1 MEDTTPKPGHGLPE
15 NAFRELAPG
24 EIYRPIIPAGA
35 TVPDITLRSVLF
47 GLAMTLLFSLAAGYV
62 ALKLGQGIE
71 SAIPIAILAIGFSA
85 LPRLVRKST
94 LLENVAI
101 VSFGATAGMVVGG
114 SIFVMPAVY
123 ILGLQGQSNFFQ
135 IFIVPLLGAML
146 GVMFLVPFRRYFV
159 ADMHGKLPF
168 PEATATTEIL
178 VAGERGGQQARVLL
192 YAMGTGIV
200 LDFLA
205 LNLRLWRDTFTTAV
219 LEPLRGVT
227 ENLKA
232 VFQLNTSAA
241 ILGLG
246 YIIGLRYAATICAG
260 SLLSY
265 WVLVPLFGKLGG
277 MVSGTVFPGRPPLQ
291 GLDWSGIFFQHV
303 RYIGIGGIFA
313 AGVISIIRMSPVM
326 VQALGKVGTEVRRL
340 AGRHKGEAAPVRTE
354 LDLTMSQIIGGV
366 AVIAVLLFLY
376 FRFVV
381 LADFSNAT
389 PLSLAALV
397 ITLVVAFL
405 FAAVSSWA
413 VATISIT
420 PVSGMTLTTLIIS
433 AVLLSRMGLSG
444 TKGMLAVLL
453 IGGVV
458 CTALSTTGS
467 LVTLFKTGYW
477 IGATPRK
484 IQLAVMAGAV
494 LASLSVT
501 AAIVLFAHTHGFVVS
516 PEHARP
522 MPAPQANAMAAVI
535 QSVMASTQAPWFLF
549 GLGGIIA
556 VVVAMVGVS
565 PLAFALG
572 MYLPMELNVPL
583 LFGAILASLVKRPC
597 GNKSLERARGNRG
610 TLIASGLIAGGA
622 LAGVLDALVKVVR
635 EALKHPEGALNEGY
649 LDGAGNWIGLFV
661 FFALAAGVLWYARRA
676 KPEEGAGPQITM

>member
-1 MEDTTPKPGHGLPE
+1 MEDTTPKSGHGLPE
-15 NAFRELAPG
+15 NAFRELKPG
-24 EIYRPIIPAGA
+24 ETYQPIVPAGA
-35 TVPDITLRSVLF
+35 AVPDITVRSVLF
-47 GLAMTLLFSLAAGYV
+47 GLAMTLVFSLAAGYI

-85 LPRLVRKST
+85 LPRLARKST
-94 LLENVAI
+94 LLENVGI
-101 VSFGATAGMVVGG
+101 VSFGATAGMIVGG
-114 SIFVMPAVY
+114 AVFVMPAIY
-123 ILGLQGQSNFFQ
+123 ILGLQGQSNFLQ

-146 GVMFLVPFRRYFV
+146 GVMFLIPFRRYFV

-205 LNLRLWRDTFTTAV
+205 LNLRLWRDTFSTAV
-219 LEPLRGVT
+219 LEPLRGLT
-227 ENLKA
+227 ENVKA
-232 VFQLNTSAA
+232 VFQLNTSSA

-246 YIIGLRYAATICAG
+246 YIIGVRYAATICAG

-265 WVLVPLFGKLGG
+265 WVLVPLFGKLGS
-277 MVSGTVFPGRPPLQ
+277 MVSGEVFPGRPPLQ
-291 GLDWSGIFFQHV
+291 GMGWNDLFFQYV

-326 VQALGKVGTEVRRL
+326 VQALRKVSTELRRL
-340 AGRHKGEAAPVRTE
+340 AGRHKDEAAPPRTE
-354 LDLTMSQIIGGV
+354 LDISMSQVIGGV
-366 AVIAVLLFLY
+366 IVIAALLFLY
-376 FRFVV
+376 FRFIV
-381 LADFSNAT
+381 LDGYAGAT

-420 PVSGMTLTTLIIS
+420 PVSGMTLTTLIVS
-433 AVLLSRMGLSG
+433 AVLMSRMGLKG
-444 TKGMLAVLL
+444 TEGMLAVLL

-484 IQLAVMAGAV
+484 IQLAVMGGAV

-535 QSVMASTQAPWFLF
+535 QSVMASAEAPWFLF
-549 GLGGIIA
+549 GLGAVIA
-556 VVVAMVGVS
+556 IVVTLVNVS

-583 LFGAILASLVKRPC
+583 LFGAILSSMVKRPC
-597 GNKSLERARGNRG
+597 GNQAIDRARANRG

-635 EALKHPEGALNEGY
+635 EALKHPEGAVNDAY

-661 FFALAAGVLWYARRA
+661 FIALAAGVFWYARRA